1 MSLVQKEF
9 VASNGH
15 KSEYFQ
21 TENLNGKKAH
31 VFWFSAFTRG
41 PLLGRILKTEQRF
54 HGFKAAKSFQDFSF
68 TLLRDD
74 SGLTGDGTYYYGKAN
89 NPYIEVAISEL
100 ITSIKAEVHKTN
112 SKSQFIGVG
121 SSMGAYAATKFG
133 ILDSFNSV
141 LALVPHF
148 DLEAAAKYCGRR
160 RWLDWAIENA
170 SKDDAEKYM
179 SRLQTLVVEN
189 KSNLPTLFLQSAM
202 DDPGVHKEQVI
213 PFIELY
219 ENSGGV
225 AFADFRKSG
234 GHSMVNASN
243 DFIHSALELLVNN
256 EVFEEGMFD
265 HFPLR
270 KETRAEKLERHF
282 AKSENTIAKLINRK

>member
-1 MSLVQKEF
+1 MSLIKKEF

-15 KSEYFQ
+15 KLEYFQ
-21 TENLNGKKAH
+21 SENFSDKKAH

-100 ITSIKAEVHKTN
+100 ISSIKTEVNQTN

-133 ILDSFNSV
+133 ILNSFNSV

-148 DLEAAAKYCGRR
+148 NLEAAAKYCGRK
-160 RWLDWAIENA
+160 RWIDWAIDNA
-170 SKDDAEKYM
+170 SEEDAEKYLY
-179 SRLQTLVVEN
+179 RLQTVVVEN
-189 KSNLPTLFLQSAM
+189 RANLPTLFLQSAM

-219 ENSGGV
+219 GDSGGV
-225 AFADFRKSG
+225 VFADLRKSG

-256 EVFEEGMFD
+256 EVFERGMFD

-270 KETRAEKLERHF
+270 EETRAEKLERHF
-282 AKSENTIAKLINRK
+282 ARVENQIGKILKK